1 MIQLTTVVEVADNSG
16 ATKAFVVHVL
26 GGSGRRYASLGD
38 LVIASCIKANPGGTV
53 KKKQVICGV
62 VVRTSKEI
70 QREDGSTVRFD
81 DNAIVVI
88 NNADER
94 LPVGTRIFGP
104 VARELRGLNF
114 MKIVSLASEVV

>member
-1 MIQLTTVVEVADNSG
+1 MIQETTVMEVADNSG
-16 ATKAFVVHVL
+16 ATKARVVKVL
-26 GGSGRRYASLGD
+26 GGSQRRYASLGD
-38 LVIASCIKANPGGTV
+38 LVIASAIKVNPGGTV
-53 KKKQVICGV
+53 KKKQVVCGV
-62 VVRTSKEI
+62 VVRTLKEV

-81 DNAIVVI
+81 DNAMVII

-104 VARELRGLNF
+104 VARELRALNY

>member
-1 MIQLTTVVEVADNSG
+1 MIQEQSVVEVADNSG
-16 ATKAFVVHVL
+16 ATKARVVKVL
-26 GGSGRRYASLGD
+26 GGSQRRYASLGD
-38 LVIASCIKANPGGTV
+38 LVIASCIKCNPGGTV
-53 KKKQVICGV
+53 KKKQVVTGV
-62 VVRTSKEI
+62 VVRTAKEV

-81 DNAIVVI
+81 DNAMVVI

-104 VARELRGLNF
+104 VARELRALNY

>member
-1 MIQLTTVVEVADNSG
+1 MIQEETVVEVADNSG
-16 ATKAFVVHVL
+16 ATKARVVKVL
-26 GGSGRRYASLGD
+26 GGSQRRYASLGD
-38 LVIASCIKANPGGTV
+38 LVIASAIKVNPGGTV
-53 KKKQVICGV
+53 KKKQVVCGV
-62 VVRTSKEI
+62 VVRTSKEV

-81 DNAIVVI
+81 DNAMVII

-104 VARELRGLNF
+104 VARELRALNY